1 MYGQNRPKINIHA
14 CVSRMLNW
22 VMGGALSQGLYT
34 VELYGGLVM
43 FMLYIIFDTQIIVE
57 DAFRG
62 QRDFVK
68 HAMDLLV
75 GESSYVRM

>member
-1 MYGQNRPKINIHA
+1 
-14 CVSRMLNW
+14 MLNW
-22 VMGGALSQGLYT
+22 VMGGSLSQGLYT
-34 VELYGGLVM
+34 VELYGGLFM
-43 FMLYIIFDTQIIVE
+43 FMMYIIFDTQIIVE

-75 GESSYVRM
+75 GKSWSDLFSYVIFIIQACA